1 MGARKLFS
9 LLRSGPIRV
18 GRCKAKP
25 TFSKLVDFC
34 GVTVQRTKHQQY
46 QIESSKSSILNPQS
60 SKPKTKTLSPTMA
73 IMLAPRKKLRLMPLA
88 HNSQG
93 RVLKTCSRCRQH
105 KTRCDAVLTH
115 PGPCSHC
122 AKKDA
127 FCTLEVIT
135 KKPDR
140 GNEMIENLSEEVDD
154 IKRSLSAMTDRKQ
167 KLIQALCRRKMD
179 GPSVATMQ
187 QVLVPETSTSPILSA
202 GGLSAES
209 DFILSSDS
217 SREPFSIS
225 VSEAQFHF
233 ANFENNFLR
242 FLPIFPASFFK
253 KDVMS
258 VYNENDLLFWC
269 ILLTSFRHSSRYA
282 NFYHL
287 SQHVKARVVEMCWY
301 NTPRHVYTLASLLI
315 LTTWPLP
322 SSDSEKIEDDIAV
335 KFIALMKRIALQLG
349 LHKVEFIS
357 EFSHKTEVNVS
368 EESHLN
374 NLIRERIY
382 KFVAINSNY
391 WLISLGISN
400 SNYNGTETD
409 YVINKAN
416 CLFEGNSPEDK
427 YTNLL
432 LRLSLIQLKLNE
444 TMHDSG
450 KGGQVD
456 ATKLM
461 NIHMFDVILNRLT
474 QHSDVAND
482 TLTRLSVEYLRLQLF
497 VYAFSTKNVTLR
509 NYKSFIK
516 RALISCKKS
525 LDLYETAFGEVENFA
540 QIPIHYNFCLEL
552 ASLILMRIYHSPY
565 LDTINEYIIVKENF
579 MRSFNFLSKLNDEE
593 WSTFNSKHLRILKMY
608 DEAAVNT
615 KNIISLGG
623 NSVFIIDK
631 MSNYMVSSLR
641 YEMIRSIYDYK
652 HNNQQQTINWF
663 QYGKDAGD
671 EKDKQVM
678 DYLLTE
684 CSIFQTSH

>member
-1 MGARKLFS
+1 
-9 LLRSGPIRV
+9 
-18 GRCKAKP
+18 
-25 TFSKLVDFC
+25 
-34 GVTVQRTKHQQY
+34 
-46 QIESSKSSILNPQS
+46 
-60 SKPKTKTLSPTMA
+60 
-73 IMLAPRKKLRLMPLA
+73 MLAPRKKLRLMPLS

-105 KTRCDAVLTH
+105 KTRCDAILTH

-122 AKKDA
+122 AKKNA

-140 GNEMIENLSEEVDD
+140 GNDMVESLSEEVNE
-154 IKRSLSAMTDRKQ
+154 IKKSLSAMTDRKQ
-167 KLIQALCRRKMD
+167 KLIQALSQRKND
-179 GPSVATMQ
+179 GPSVAAMQ
-187 QVLVPETSTSPILSA
+187 QVLVPETSSRPILSA
-202 GGLSAES
+202 GGLSADS

-225 VSEAQFHF
+225 LTEAQFHF
-233 ANFENNFLR
+233 TDFENNFLQ

-253 KDVMS
+253 KDIMT

-269 ILLTSFRHSSRYA
+269 ILLTSFRHSSRYS

-322 SSDSEKIEDDIAV
+322 SSDFEKIEDDIAV

-416 CLFEGNSPEDK
+416 CLFEGNFPEDK
-427 YTNLL
+427 YTNWL

-444 TMHDSG
+444 TMHG
-450 KGGQVD
+450 KAKGGQVD
-456 ATKLM
+456 ATKLQ

-474 QHSDVAND
+474 QHSDLAGD
-482 TLTRLSVEYLRLQLF
+482 TLTRLSVEYLRLQLY

-525 LDLYETAFGEVENFA
+525 LDLYETAFGDVENFA
-540 QIPIHYNFCLEL
+540 QIPIHYNFVLEL
-552 ASLILMRIYHSPY
+552 VSLILMRIFHSPY
-565 LDTINEYIIVKENF
+565 LDSINEYSLVRENF
-579 MRSFNFLSKLNDEE
+579 MRSFDFLSKFTDAD
-593 WSTFNSKHLRILKMY
+593 WGTFNAKHLRILKMY
-608 DEAAVNT
+608 DEAALNT
-615 KNIISLGG
+615 KNSISLGG
-623 NSVFIIDK
+623 KSVFIIDK
-631 MSNYMVSSLR
+631 MSNYMVASLR

-652 HNNQQQTINWF
+652 HNDQPHSINWS
-663 QYGKDAGD
+663 QYGKDANN
-671 EKDKQVM
+671 EKDKLVM
-678 DYLLTE
+678 DYLLTA
-684 CSIFQTSH
+684 CSIFQVNH